1 MVQKLDEAHYSDDIL
16 LQDMN
21 FFILLQDAIL
31 NNEITIKLKAQVEMH
46 HFHFKVNCC

>member
-1 MVQKLDEAHYSDDIL
+1 MVQKLDEARYSDNIL
-16 LQDMN
+16 LQDIN

-31 NNEITIKLKAQVEMH
+31 NNEITIKLKAQAEMH